1 MENTCFDSFN
11 ARQFVDF
18 SQDDQLDDRDSNLD
32 IFFKESASPLNSK
45 ECTQTA
51 TETMPRSTL
60 RKSMSVDDLGLFYEG
75 TEGDYD
81 SINRARKIVNQPN
94 LRAKESVRK
103 NSNILK
109 QKESG
114 KNFSSRGTFN
124 KSSMNQLAQPKR
136 FGSVENLKNWT
147 ANNYIP
153 LAEAVNQF
161 QTRTPTRFR
170 SKPNLIEQAFKPL
183 SVTIPASPA
192 LQTKSRARPEQ
203 HHILSQAEREL
214 IEFENLQKLKIK
226 AHPVNKK
233 ILHGPVK
240 PLEPIEKKPITVPQP
255 FNITQVPPKKIA
267 PSPQKFVFHAQ
278 PIMKGIEKPQVEVKI
293 QQREQTKPVT
303 PSFMKNY
310 VPPSLKINAG
320 GQNCKQLAK
329 PPKDKPR
336 LTMFQP
342 FSFDKRDK
350 AVAAR
355 KQAHIDRVLEEERKA
370 REFHANPVPKYICK
384 KESHS
389 ATATSDVRLNRN
401 CTVTSSME
409 NLTTQFKAQPATV
422 LSKEPF
428 IVAKNTKPLT
438 EVQPFQLE
446 GELRYQQRMEFESK
460 LKLRRE
466 IQATIKNSIEEEQE
480 KREKEEIL
488 KLRKR
493 AEYKAQPIRKFK
505 ELKIQPTGKVTV
517 PISPK
522 FHSRKIA
529 VKENNFL

>member
-18 SQDDQLDDRDSNLD
+18 SQDDQLDDRDSNPD
-32 IFFKESASPLNSK
+32 IFFKEESASPLSSK
-45 ECTQTA
+45 EYTQTT
-51 TETMPRSTL
+51 TEMMQRSTL
-60 RKSMSVDDLGLFYEG
+60 RKSISVDNLEMFYERA
-75 TEGDYD
+75 EEDYD
-81 SINRARKIVNQPN
+81 SRNRARKIVNQPN
-94 LRAKESVRK
+94 LKATQSLRE

-109 QKESG
+109 QKENA
-114 KNFSSRGTFN
+114 KNLPSRGTFN
-124 KSSMNQLAQPKR
+124 KGSMNQLAQPKR

-147 ANNYIP
+147 ANAYIP

-170 SKPNLIEQAFKPL
+170 SKPNLIEHAFKPL

-192 LQTKSRARPEQ
+192 LQTKNRARPEQ
-203 HHILSQAEREL
+203 HHILSHTEREL
-214 IEFENLQKLKIK
+214 IEFENSQKLKIK

-240 PLEPIEKKPITVPQP
+240 PLEPVEKKPVTVPQP
-255 FNITQVPPKKIA
+255 FNITQVPPKKVA
-267 PSPQKFVFHAQ
+267 PSPEKFVFHAQ
-278 PIMKGIEKPQVEVKI
+278 PIMKGTEKPQVRAKI
-293 QQREQTKPVT
+293 QHREQTKPVT

-310 VPPSLKINAG
+310 VPPSFRMNSG
-320 GQNCKQLAK
+320 GQNDKQLAK
-329 PPKDKPR
+329 TPKDKPR

-350 AVAAR
+350 GVAAR
-355 KQAHIDRVLEEERKA
+355 KQAHFNRVLEEERKA
-370 REFHANPVPKYICK
+370 REFHANPVPKFICK
-384 KESHS
+384 KDP
-389 ATATSDVRLNRN
+389 ATAQSDIKVIRN
-401 CTVTSSME
+401 CTVTSSVE

-446 GELRYQQRMEFESK
+446 GELRYQQRMEFESQ

-466 IQATIKNSIEEEQE
+466 IQATIKNSMEEEQE

-488 KLRKR
+488 KLRKQ

-517 PISPK
+517 PMSPK
-522 FHSRKIA
+522 FHSRKTA